1 MNSSPQAASDEG
13 CRSRPCGGIPARMSD
28 RVLIK
33 MRAGKGDQE
42 DKEHVY
48 RYVPARR
55 GSIARERQIIEPG
68 RDVPVHESVR
78 EPVEQQRDRSRR
90 DQKAEYLRKQSHIA
104 ITSFAV
110 IDFWINAIWRSVSD
124 TVSSSSTPAKT
135 TGPHITS

>member
-1 MNSSPQAASDEG
+1 
-13 CRSRPCGGIPARMSD
+13 MSD

-48 RYVPARR
+48 RYVPARG
-55 GSIARERQIIEPG
+55 GSLARERQILEPG
-68 RDVPVHESVR
+68 RNVPVHESVR
-78 EPVEQQRDRSRR
+78 EPIEQQRDRSRR
-90 DQKAEYLRKQSHIA
+90 DQKAEDLRKQSHIA

-110 IDFWINAIWRSVSD
+110 IDFCINDICRSVSD
-124 TVSSSSTPAKT
+124 TISSPSTPAKM